1 MLPPQEGP
9 EPGYFACV
17 SVLVTQSRANT
28 IVALPHTSFPISDGY
43 AVQTTTTFGA
53 HRGASGERS
62 PVLGGTPLHPQL
74 LRRLS
79 ANRLLSRRGSGLGVT
94 VNPVF
99 ASTSSS
105 SARPRAGVLTFSPI
119 WIWEDVLGSILES

>member
-43 AVQTTTTFGA
+43 AVQTTTT
-53 HRGASGERS
+53 
-62 PVLGGTPLHPQL
+62 GGGQQ
-74 LRRLS
+74 RR
-79 ANRLLSRRGSGLGVT
+79 RRREEWREGLGALRCRRKGRHGSEDAV
-94 VNPVF
+94 
-99 ASTSSS
+99 
-105 SARPRAGVLTFSPI
+105 RQLTEI
-119 WIWEDVLGSILES
+119 